1 MGKIRVAINGFGRIG
16 RVFTRAIQGN
26 DNIELVA
33 INDLSDTAT
42 LAHLLKYDS
51 VHRGFNGTISAT
63 GNEMVINGHVV
74 KVFNE
79 KDPENLPWSKLNIDV
94 VVESTGLFRT
104 KALASKHIKAGAKKV
119 ILSAPAEE
127 DGIRTVVMGI
137 NDDLIDGTEQIIS
150 NASCTTNC
158 AAPMVKIID
167 ELCGI
172 QNGYITTI
180 HSYTG
185 DQRLHDAPH
194 SDLRRARA
202 AAESIVP
209 TTTGAAKAITKIF
222 PHLHGHMGGGG
233 IRVPVPD
240 GSLTDITCMVNNPV
254 SAEELN
260 RVFKEYA
267 EGSLKG
273 ILEYIDDPIV
283 STDIIGNTHSVI
295 YDSELTSVIGNM
307 IKVVGWYDNEVGYS
321 NRIVDL
327 IERVQA

>member
-1 MGKIRVAINGFGRIG
+1 MRKIRVAINGFGRIG
-16 RVFTRAIQGN
+16 RVFTRAIQDN
-26 DNIELVA
+26 NNIELVA
-33 INDLSDTAT
+33 INDLSDTVT

-51 VHRGFNGTISAT
+51 VHRGFNGTISAKE
-63 GNEMVINGHVV
+63 NEIIINGNTV

-79 KDPENLPWSKLNIDV
+79 KDPENLPWSSLNVDV
-94 VVESTGLFRT
+94 VVEATGLFRT
-104 KALASKHIKAGAKKV
+104 RALASKHIKAGAKKV
-119 ILSAPAEE
+119 ILSAPAKE

-222 PHLHGHMGGGG
+222 PHLHGHMGGVG

-260 RVFKEYA
+260 SVFKAYA
-267 EGSLKG
+267 EGSLRG
-273 ILEYIDDPIV
+273 VLEYIEDPIV

-307 IKVVGWYDNEVGYS
+307 IKVVGWYDNEAGYS

-327 IERVQA
+327 IERIQA